1 MTSYNVKEG
10 ITALEIRPVANGG
23 GKLTNHK
30 RILLG
35 ALLSAIGTAVIIG
48 AGTIIGATV
57 GSLSKDNNVNNNI
70 EPSLTIAPTS
80 SSSINKLA
88 MQATPIVTTT
98 PTPTSTPK
106 LTLSDLECLCKYLV
120 ILHSDLSDWCS
131 RIISSGDINVRDS
144 IYQASV
150 LLYAASASY
159 CDVIPLLLSEPGIDV
174 NARLSQDDY
183 SQTALMRAATFGT
196 TECARQLLMSPSI
209 NVYLQDI
216 YGQTA
221 RDFAVYFRNS
231 DAVSLIDAYIANH
244 PTTTSST
251 INVKPTPTP
260 TSLPSGK

>member
-10 ITALEIRPVANGG
+10 ITALEIGPVANGG

-35 ALLSAIGTAVIIG
+35 ALFSAIGTAVIIG

-70 EPSLTIAPTS
+70 EPSLAIAPTS
-80 SSSINKLA
+80 SSGINKLA

-98 PTPTSTPK
+98 PIVTPTPA
-106 LTLSDLECLCKYLV
+106 LSDLECLCKYLV
-120 ILHSDLSDWCS
+120 ILHSNLNDLCS

-159 CDVIPLLLSEPGIDV
+159 CDVIPLLLSESGIDV
-174 NARLSQDDY
+174 NARVSQNY
-183 SQTALMRAATFGT
+183 SSQTALMYVSTFGT

-216 YGQTA
+216 YGHTA
-221 RDFAVYFRNS
+221 RDLAVLDGYPEI
-231 DAVSLIDAYIANH
+231 VSLIDTYIANH